1 MPHIIRKEKKK
12 ISLRQY
18 DLKGK
23 VQGKISPVEALFY
36 ALPKGSFTLEAALVL
51 PFFLFAVAAL
61 CSLFL
66 MMQAQYTVGNSLD
79 RAVAETSLLGA
90 NSGKKAEN
98 LTKASF
104 YKELV
109 KQKRYLSLI
118 QGGAGGFTWKGTAD
132 GANINLMV
140 TYRLK
145 FPIAFWNT
153 QTMKVSDSRRMHRWT
168 GDQRDGKDGSKD
180 QWVFVT
186 PNQSVYHKSRNCS
199 HLKLSVKSCS
209 ASIIGT
215 AACSYEPCGHCTR
228 GQKKGTVVYVT
239 KEGDCYHYRINCSGL
254 KRTIY
259 MVKKK
264 EAGGKRACSRCGGR

>member
-18 DLKGK
+18 NLKGK
-23 VQGKISPVEALFY
+23 VQGEISPVEALFY
-36 ALPKGSFTLEAALVL
+36 ALPRGSFTLEAALVL
-51 PFFLFAVAAL
+51 PFVLFAAAAL

-79 RAVAETSLLGA
+79 RAVAEASLLGTI
-90 NSGKKAEN
+90 SGKKAEN

-104 YKELV
+104 YKEMV

-168 GDQRDGKDGSKD
+168 GNQHDGKDSGCNRK
-180 QWVFVT
+180 
-186 PNQSVYHKSRNCS
+186 VY
-199 HLKLSVKSCS
+199 
-209 ASIIGT
+209 
-215 AACSYEPCGHCTR
+215 
-228 GQKKGTVVYVT
+228 
-239 KEGDCYHYRINCSGL
+239 
-254 KRTIY
+254 
-259 MVKKK
+259 
-264 EAGGKRACSRCGGR
+264 